1 MHIPPVKSLGMEGS
15 RSGRPSA
22 AAASSLPVE
31 SSVRKRWR
39 EDAEGE
45 ARRSMRK
52 TGFGAATMEATAE
65 AMDGP
70 LSLSLSLSLSASS
83 VRLGFWFWTL
93 AVRCEK
99 CLDSDGS
106 VGGLNAG
113 GFLGGGDMA

>member
-31 SSVRKRWR
+31 SLTPSEEERGRASPVRKRWR

-70 LSLSLSLSLSASS
+70 LSLSLSLPL
-83 VRLGFWFWTL
+83 LCDWGFGF
-93 AVRCEK
+93 
-99 CLDSDGS
+99 
-106 VGGLNAG
+106 GL
-113 GFLGGGDMA
+113 